1 MSLCQKFN
9 TLDYDMQLLCRP
21 FKSLRPRSLFVTC
34 GMVLGLLSAASW
46 ASESSHEQL
55 FRQVREWE
63 ALNRHQ
69 PAEQIDIAALDTRV
83 QVQTCPRELQL
94 DHPFVSQET
103 VRVRCPAEGGRS
115 GQNRP
120 PVWQLYLQI
129 NNTPAPSM
137 AVAPPE
143 RPVAPPPPAAPR
155 PVLVAKQLLV
165 RGVRIDPS
173 MLQESMQAVV
183 GVDNQLLTNARDLEL
198 AEVTR
203 DIPAGSL
210 LHTYDVKR
218 SVLVKQGQ
226 SALLSISTP
235 GAFQVTVQAEAQQ
248 DGYLGD
254 QIRLKNA
261 ESGRIFYGVV
271 IGPNALRGL

>member
-1 MSLCQKFN
+1 MPL
-9 TLDYDMQLLCRP
+9 
-21 FKSLRPRSLFVTC
+21 V
-34 GMVLGLLSAASW
+34 GGAAD
-46 ASESSHEQL
+46 ANQELL

-63 ALNRHQ
+63 AQNRHVA
-69 PAEQIDIAALDTRV
+69 PDQIEMASLDPRV
-83 QVQTCPRELQL
+83 QVQACPRELLL

-103 VRVRCPAEGGRS
+103 VRVRCPAEGPSRS
-115 GQNRP
+115 AQTKP

-129 NNTPAPSM
+129 NSAPATVTT
-137 AVAPPE
+137 VAPPE
-143 RPVAPPPPAAPR
+143 RTVAPSPPAAAPR
-155 PVLVAKQLLV
+155 AVLVAKQLIV
-165 RGVRIDPS
+165 RGSRIDPS
-173 MLQESMQAVV
+173 LLQETLQPVV
-183 GVDNQLLTNARDLEL
+183 GSDNQLLTSAKDLES

-203 DIPAGSL
+203 DIPPGTL

-226 SALLSISTP
+226 SALLSISTA

-261 ESGRIFYGVV
+261 DSGRIFYGVV
-271 IGPNALRGL
+271 TGPNVLRGL